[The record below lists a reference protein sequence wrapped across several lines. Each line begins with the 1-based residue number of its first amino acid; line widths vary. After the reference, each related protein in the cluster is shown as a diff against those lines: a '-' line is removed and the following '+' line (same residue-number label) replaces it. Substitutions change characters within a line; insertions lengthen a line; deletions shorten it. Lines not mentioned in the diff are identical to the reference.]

1 MDPLIWLKTM
11 MVMVD
16 LEEENPL
23 DDYDMQVNDR
33 QQWDKPCQ
41 QGEDEARAPD
51 DADQVCIKY
60 RVIC

>member
-1 MDPLIWLKTM
+1 M